1 MEQAQCRL
9 SCMVGHCCGVTY
21 IPSVCTHAVP
31 GAARNKAGQALGVSR
46 GIFDDDGNAVNVHAV
61 ASGELYLHELPVR
74 WTHYASQCLPL
85 RQSPQGQP
93 WRRRRTR
100 TNERA
105 WRRARRDSRGQ
116 NSTERTAVLPTRDN
130 AWLLRQNQVPPHHH
144 ATIPPLCGLMY
155 MHVWSD
161 VCGLHV
167 TQRVLGSR
175 LCNVKEHGH
184 YGRQCTLNVP
194 PSRVK
199 KGYKGCG
206 KKHTFTGL

>member
-1 MEQAQCRL
+1 
-9 SCMVGHCCGVTY
+9 MVGN
-21 IPSVCTHAVP
+21 HAVP
-31 GAARNKAGQALGVSR
+31 GAARNKAGRALGASR
-46 GIFDDDGNAVNVHAV
+46 GIFDADGNAVDVHAV
-61 ASGELYLHELPVR
+61 ARGELYLHELPVR

-93 WRRRRTR
+93 GRRRRAR

-116 NSTERTAVLPTRDN
+116 NSTERATVLPTRDN

-161 VCGLHV
+161 VCGL

-175 LCNVKEHGH
+175 RCNVKEHGH
-184 YGRQCTLNVP
+184 YGRQCIKNVNAYK
-194 PSRVK
+194 VK
-199 KGYKGCG
+199 AGRTKCG
-206 KKHTFTGL
+206 KKHSFTGL

>member
-1 MEQAQCRL
+1 METQARANKRTGVEGAERL
-9 SCMVGHCCGVTY
+9 TRQELNQERNESQLM
-21 IPSVCTHAVP
+21 
-31 GAARNKAGQALGVSR
+31 AARAKPGTT
-46 GIFDDDGNAVNVHAV
+46 I
-61 ASGELYLHELPVR
+61 
-74 WTHYASQCLPL
+74 
-85 RQSPQGQP
+85 
-93 WRRRRTR
+93 
-100 TNERA
+100 
-105 WRRARRDSRGQ
+105 
-116 NSTERTAVLPTRDN
+116 
-130 AWLLRQNQVPPHHH
+130 PPYRHT
-144 ATIPPLCGLMY
+144 TIPPLCGLMY

-184 YGRQCTLNVP
+184 CGRQCTKNVP

>member
-1 MEQAQCRL
+1 METQAHANKRTGVEEGAERL
-9 SCMVGHCCGVTY
+9 TRQELNQESNPRGFTKEHNESQLM
-21 IPSVCTHAVP
+21 
-31 GAARNKAGQALGVSR
+31 AARA
-46 GIFDDDGNAVNVHAV
+46 
-61 ASGELYLHELPVR
+61 
-74 WTHYASQCLPL
+74 
-85 RQSPQGQP
+85 QP
-93 WRRRRTR
+93 GT
-100 TNERA
+100 TI
-105 WRRARRDSRGQ
+105 
-116 NSTERTAVLPTRDN
+116 
-130 AWLLRQNQVPPHHH
+130 PPHHH
-144 ATIPPLCGLMY
+144 TTIPPLCGLMY

-184 YGRQCTLNVP
+184 CGRQCTLNVP